1 MIFTSLIRTVLF
13 HTINK
18 WQDHTTFYHSI
29 VHGKREN
36 EIKQIKVRELENLGN
51 PRTHSLFY
59 VYNMKIGGRRNSK
72 EHQNQRVSLSL
83 CHDGEVSRWF
93 IINAGLKSP
102 TLKRRS
108 WRGGKSCIFHEVQP
122 ALVAVPEVALELVE
136 PAEHLVTAGI
146 K

>member
-1 MIFTSLIRTVLF
+1 MNYIFYEWIYYRPSYFIQSTNNRITLLLS
-13 HTINK
+13 
-18 WQDHTTFYHSI
+18 TTLLLMA
-29 VHGKREN
+29 RE
-36 EIKQIKVRELENLGN
+36 KTKLSRMVKLENVGKA
-51 PRTHSLFY
+51 RTHFHE
-59 VYNMKIGGRRNSK
+59 NRRNSK

-83 CHDGEVSRWF
+83 CYDGEVSRWF
-93 IINAGLKSP
+93 IINAGLKPS

>member
-1 MIFTSLIRTVLF
+1 MNYIFYEWIYYRPSYFIQSTNNRITLLL
-13 HTINK
+13 
-18 WQDHTTFYHSI
+18 SI
-29 VHGKREN
+29 TLLLVARE
-36 EIKQIKVRELENLGN
+36 KTKLSRMVKLENVGKA
-51 PRTHSLFY
+51 RTHSYFHE
-59 VYNMKIGGRRNSK
+59 NRRNSK

-83 CHDGEVSRWF
+83 CYDGEVSRWF
-93 IINAGLKSP
+93 IINAGLKPS

>member
-1 MIFTSLIRTVLF
+1 MILLLLLELSCFIQSTNDRIILF
-13 HTINK
+13 
-18 WQDHTTFYHSI
+18 SI
-29 VHGKREN
+29 TLSFMASEKTKLSRL
-36 EIKQIKVRELENLGN
+36 RLGN
-51 PRTHSLFY
+51 WKMLETLEHIPFSMY
-59 VYNMKIGGRRNSK
+59 SMKIGERRNSK
-72 EHQNQRVSLSL
+72 EYQNQRVSLSL
-83 CHDGEVSRWF
+83 CHGGEVSRWF

-122 ALVAVPEVALELVE
+122 ALVAVPEVVLELVE